1 MSCVLTMFCMLRFN
15 LHRACSL
22 LVATSL
28 PSLSSALEVVACVD
42 LHEERPFVTQFS
54 MLVHALPYNLQ
65 HVLNVWLIQGAYWC
79 RLAEGLEEV
88 PEVEAKAQLMMPP
101 TPILKDNNWP
111 LLTVT
116 KGFFE
121 NLAQG
126 AAFLSSSGL
135 HAKPTSGHYVNKFW
149 LTALNVSILS
159 HQPLLHA
166 CKDCFTH
173 TALLASSSHKYPQ
186 TCHRHR
192 SARSFT

>member
-1 MSCVLTMFCMLRFN
+1 MLSFCRHIN
-15 LHRACSL
+15 CSL
-22 LVATSL
+22 HVPISL
-28 PSLSSALEVVACVD
+28 LSLSLAVVFVAVVH
-42 LHEERPFVTQFS
+42 LHEQQAFVTQFS